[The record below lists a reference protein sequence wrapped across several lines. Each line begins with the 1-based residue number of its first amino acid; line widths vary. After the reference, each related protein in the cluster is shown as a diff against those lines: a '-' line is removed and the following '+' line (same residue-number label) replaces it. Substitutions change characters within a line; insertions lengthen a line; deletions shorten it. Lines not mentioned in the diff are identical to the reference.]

1 MKNLLIPTISAM
13 AIVSVS
19 CGGPQK
25 SQIKVDSYPV
35 ARQDA
40 TMDDYFTHKI
50 ADPYR
55 WMEDDMSSETA
66 AWVKAE
72 NTVTENY
79 LVQIPFRQAI
89 KNRLTELYDYEKI
102 GTPEKHGDYYFF
114 YKNDGLQNQSVLYY
128 QKGLQATPN
137 VFLDPN
143 TMSDSGTAA
152 LVDVSFSNDSKYC
165 AYAVAQSGSDWVVIH
180 VKEVATCRELP
191 DQIKWVKFS
200 GASWGSNGFY
210 YSRYDEPKGSAL
222 SELNEGQKVY
232 FHKLGQEQSSDQ
244 LIYQDTVHRLR
255 DFTAIESQDGKWLF
269 VSGSEGTSG
278 TELLFKSTRYKGDF
292 RTLFAGFNNDYF
304 LVDVQDDQA
313 LILTNDGAP
322 NFKLIE
328 VDLGSASLMAKD
340 VVPESENLLQWATTA
355 GGSII
360 VGHLS
365 NASSLVSQYAMDG
378 TLTRKIELPGIGT
391 AAGFSG
397 EKEDTTVFYGFSSFN
412 VPLASYKYSIA
423 DGHSELYRA
432 TKVNFDV
439 SQFTVEQVFYPSKD
453 GTKVPMFLVY
463 KKGLTRDGSA
473 PTLLYAYGGFNIS
486 LTPSFSPA
494 NILLMEQGGVYALA
508 NIRGGGE
515 FGEKWH
521 KAGMFEN
528 KQNVFDDFI
537 AAGEYLIREK
547 YTSSE
552 KLAISGGSNGGL
564 LVGACLVQRPD
575 LFAVT
580 FPQVGVLDML
590 RYHKFTIGWGW
601 VVEYGSSDVESQY
614 DYLIKYSPLHNI
626 KKGVDYPS
634 TMIMTADHDDRVVP
648 AHSFKFGATLQAA
661 QSASGFTNPILLRID
676 SNAGH
681 GAGKPI
687 SKVIDAQ
694 ADMWSFMLWNT
705 NSQYKQNTE
714 LK

>member
-72 NTVTENY
+72 NAVTENY

-278 TELLFKSTRYKGDF
+278 TELLFKSTQYKGDF

-687 SKVIDAQ
+687 SKVIDTQ
-694 ADMWSFMLWNT
+694 ADMLSFMLWNT

>member
-278 TELLFKSTRYKGDF
+278 TELLFKSTQYKGDF

-328 VDLGSASLMAKD
+328 VDLGSASLTAQD

-601 VVEYGSSDVESQY
+601 AVEYGSSDVESQY

-634 TMIMTADHDDRVVP
+634 TM
-648 AHSFKFGATLQAA
+648 
-661 QSASGFTNPILLRID
+661 
-676 SNAGH
+676 
-681 GAGKPI
+681 
-687 SKVIDAQ
+687 
-694 ADMWSFMLWNT
+694 
-705 NSQYKQNTE
+705 
-714 LK
+714 

>member
-1 MKNLLIPTISAM
+1 
-13 AIVSVS
+13 
-19 CGGPQK
+19 
-25 SQIKVDSYPV
+25 
-35 ARQDA
+35 
-40 TMDDYFTHKI
+40 
-50 ADPYR
+50 
-55 WMEDDMSSETA
+55 
-66 AWVKAE
+66 
-72 NTVTENY
+72 Y

-412 VPLASYKYSIA
+412 DPLASYPYSIA
-423 DGHSELYRA
+423 EGPSELY
-432 TKVNFDV
+432 
-439 SQFTVEQVFYPSKD
+439 
-453 GTKVPMFLVY
+453 
-463 KKGLTRDGSA
+463 
-473 PTLLYAYGGFNIS
+473 
-486 LTPSFSPA
+486 
-494 NILLMEQGGVYALA
+494 
-508 NIRGGGE
+508 
-515 FGEKWH
+515 
-521 KAGMFEN
+521 
-528 KQNVFDDFI
+528 
-537 AAGEYLIREK
+537 
-547 YTSSE
+547 
-552 KLAISGGSNGGL
+552 
-564 LVGACLVQRPD
+564 
-575 LFAVT
+575 
-580 FPQVGVLDML
+580 
-590 RYHKFTIGWGW
+590 
-601 VVEYGSSDVESQY
+601 
-614 DYLIKYSPLHNI
+614 
-626 KKGVDYPS
+626 
-634 TMIMTADHDDRVVP
+634 
-648 AHSFKFGATLQAA
+648 
-661 QSASGFTNPILLRID
+661 
-676 SNAGH
+676 
-681 GAGKPI
+681 
-687 SKVIDAQ
+687 
-694 ADMWSFMLWNT
+694 
-705 NSQYKQNTE
+705 
-714 LK
+714 